1 MTDSS
6 IIRQHL
12 EEIVRL
18 LSFSSSGFRD
28 PAELPVEHLE
38 TLELLD
44 LWNRLACSGA
54 RRRVLDLCL
63 REIEQTTPARQ

>member
-6 IIRQHL
+6 VTRRHL
-12 EEIVRL
+12 EEIARL
-18 LSFSSSGFRD
+18 LGLSPSAFRD

-63 REIEQTTPARQ
+63 REIEETTPTRQ